1 MEDFH
6 NILGEMKDAHKRL
19 EAFEFLPRFRQY
31 GYGPGD
37 TTAIFHISL
46 PEVSIYIHKS

>member
-1 MEDFH
+1 MR
-6 NILGEMKDAHKRL
+6 DAL
-19 EAFEFLPRFRQY
+19 DGFEAFEVFPRFRQY

-46 PEVSIYIHKS
+46 PEVSIWFHEGIERS